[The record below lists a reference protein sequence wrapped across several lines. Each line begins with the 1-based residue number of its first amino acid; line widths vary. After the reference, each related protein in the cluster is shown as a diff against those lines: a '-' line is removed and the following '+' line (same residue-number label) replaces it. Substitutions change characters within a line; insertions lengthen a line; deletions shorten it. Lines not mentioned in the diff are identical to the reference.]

1 MISKEEIIEK
11 IRHVFVSEFGIKPDA
26 LKPESRLYADLGLD
40 SIDAIDLVVRLE
52 VETGLKLNAFELR
65 SIRTLQ
71 DVIDVVIHRLAE
83 KK

>member
-1 MISKEEIIEK
+1 MGDK
-11 IRHVFVSEFGIKPDA
+11 IRQVFVTEFGIKPDV

-52 VETGLKLNAFELR
+52 METGLKLNIMELK

-71 DVIDVVIHRLAE
+71 DVIDIVTRRLRD

>member
-1 MISKEEIIEK
+1 MTQDAVSEK
-11 IRHVFVSEFGIKPDA
+11 IRRVFVTEFGLKEEALKPDA
-26 LKPESRLYADLGLD
+26 RLYADLGLD

-52 VETGLKLNAFELR
+52 METGLKLNVLELK

-71 DVIDVVIHRLAE
+71 DVVDVVFRRLSE